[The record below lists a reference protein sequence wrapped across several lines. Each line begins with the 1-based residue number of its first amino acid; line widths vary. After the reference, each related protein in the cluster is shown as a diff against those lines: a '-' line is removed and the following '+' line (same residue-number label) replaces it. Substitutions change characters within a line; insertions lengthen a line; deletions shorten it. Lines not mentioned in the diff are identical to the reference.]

1 MQEKLALCNYD
12 CTYFCKEKTPKPSLY
27 IIEIA
32 QKNQAPQGGIL
43 DERVVDHD
51 NKKFGV
57 LVMKGNKFYEQVVV
71 MENNRRIFPDPG
83 NGIILPSEDSLD
95 ELVVGRIENFREV

>member
-32 QKNQAPQGGIL
+32 QKNQVPQGGIL
-43 DERVVDHD
+43 DERMV
-51 NKKFGV
+51 N
-57 LVMKGNKFYEQVVV
+57 
-71 MENNRRIFPDPG
+71 ENIW
-83 NGIILPSEDSLD
+83 L
-95 ELVVGRIENFREV
+95 